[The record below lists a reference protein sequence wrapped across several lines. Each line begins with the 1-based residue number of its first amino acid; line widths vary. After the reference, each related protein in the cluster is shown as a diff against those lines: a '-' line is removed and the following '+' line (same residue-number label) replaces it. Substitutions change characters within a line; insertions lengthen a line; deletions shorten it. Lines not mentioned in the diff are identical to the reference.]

1 MGSEERCGS
10 AAGRETGPRGPGQL
24 GKERNALESDLGGRS
39 VQGDAGVECWKPGKD
54 GVSRGRERWLVS
66 RAAEKLSWMRPRAPL
81 HVSPWRSLV
90 ALADPCHCSAGGGW
104 GGEAGGDREGRGRA
118 PREVEVPVELKACP
132 PVASVFSVT
141 HVVRLGLGPGQV

>member
-1 MGSEERCGS
+1 MC
-10 AAGRETGPRGPGQL
+10 PH
-24 GKERNALESDLGGRS
+24 GGH
-39 VQGDAGVECWKPGKD
+39 W
-54 GVSRGRERWLVS
+54 W
-66 RAAEKLSWMRPRAPL
+66 
-81 HVSPWRSLV
+81 PWQIRVTV
-90 ALADPCHCSAGGGW
+90 ALVGGW